1 MKKKITI
8 IGGGNGAYAAAADL
22 ALSGHQIT
30 LYADEGHKKNI
41 EQLLSSK
48 TIRLSGAG
56 KNGHAK
62 LHNVTTDISEAL
74 SDADIIMPVIPAYS
88 QKNFALDIAPHIR
101 RGHKIVLTP
110 GSSGGALLVA
120 RMLHEMGKLEG
131 VKIAEMHTLPYAA
144 RKTGPEDVE
153 IMLECKKMFFAAFP
167 AKYNHEMHALVSS
180 VYPAVEL
187 VSDVLESSLNNG
199 NPISH
204 VAPVIL
210 NAGKIEYCNGEHYHY
225 KEGITPS
232 VARVVEKIDF
242 ERQLICRKLGYK
254 TIPVKER
261 LHLMGYVPK
270 RDTLYES
277 YRDKVFNPLFK
288 GPKDL
293 KSRYLTEDVPYS
305 MVLFS
310 SIASQIGIS
319 TPLMDSVITLASAL
333 NGEDYFK
340 IGRKVGSIGIEG
352 MGISQIK
359 RFLHEGY

>member
-1 MKKKITI
+1 MKITI

-22 ALSGHQIT
+22 TLSGHQVT
-30 LYADEGHKKNI
+30 LYADRMHRKNI
-41 EQLLSSK
+41 EHILATK
-48 TIRLSGAG
+48 TISLHGAG
-56 KNGHAK
+56 KNGLAK
-62 LHNVTTDISEAL
+62 LHSVTTDLAEAL
-74 SDADIIMPVIPAYS
+74 RDADIIMPVIPAYS
-88 QKNFALDIAPHIR
+88 QRDFTLDILPHIKK
-101 RGHKIVLTP
+101 GHKIVLTP

-120 RMLHEMGKLEG
+120 RILHEHGKLDG

-144 RKTGPEDVE
+144 RKIGPADVE
-153 IMLECKKMFFAAFP
+153 IMLECQKLFFAAFP
-167 AKYNHEMHALVSS
+167 AKHNAEMHSLVSS
-180 VYPAVEL
+180 IYPAVEL
-187 VSDVLESSLNNG
+187 VTDVLETSLNNG

-204 VAPVIL
+204 AAPVIL
-210 NAGKIEYCNGEHYHY
+210 NAGKIEYYNGDHYHY

-232 VARVVEKIDF
+232 VARVVEKIDI
-242 ERQLICRKLGYK
+242 ERQKICIEFGYK
-254 TIPVKER
+254 AIPAKER
-261 LHLMGYVPK
+261 LYLMGYVPK

-333 NGEDYFK
+333 NGEDYFET
-340 IGRKVGSIGIEG
+340 GRKVCNIGIEG
-352 MGISQIK
+352 MDIDQIK
-359 RFLHEGY
+359 KFLYEGY